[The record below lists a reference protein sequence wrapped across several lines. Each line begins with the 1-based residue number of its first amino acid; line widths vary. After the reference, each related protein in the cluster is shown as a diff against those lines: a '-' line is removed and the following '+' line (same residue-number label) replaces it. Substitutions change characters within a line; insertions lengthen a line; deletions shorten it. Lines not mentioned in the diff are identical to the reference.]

1 MPIYLRLTS
10 IATLLISLQLLSPKL
25 IPTKAAW
32 NLLNNNTSNHAFIAT
47 NNNLKE
53 YTANEQSSLDD
64 FIPTDYG
71 HPNNTRGAGTR

>member
-32 NLLNNNTSNHAFIAT
+32 NLFENTSNHAYIAT
-47 NNNLKE
+47 NHNLRE
-53 YTANEQSSLDD
+53 YTANGQSSLND
-64 FIPTDYG
+64 FIPMDYG
-71 HPNNTRGAGTR
+71 HPTNTRGSGTR